1 MESTELD
8 LVGEIVRHVRLRPRI
23 RLLEY
28 CTRTCT

>member
-8 LVGEIVRHVRLRPRI
+8 LVGEIVRHVPLRPRI
-23 RLLEY
+23 RLEY